1 MIHRISSLVLGLLLL
16 VTGAATFGAHQ
27 LYLEPG
33 QRAPFVREAIE
44 RYYADAPSADIPL
57 NERIED
63 LYSCEDQIWTI
74 LVEYERQA
82 PRGRIESRE
91 QTAGLLERISSHLA
105 TIESGD
111 VTANDYD
118 QADAARIAKLVDLR
132 ASFAAVQLAPGLHQ
146 ERFRSRA
153 KDLITDS
160 SQSESAVLA
169 SYLGIVNEHDYS
181 APVTTDCRSDLLRF
195 ASRFP
200 ENRFGPMLFSTIS
213 SRFWQSHQSDSATQ
227 VLELAVET
235 YRGQSS
241 MGVLISQLANQQLP
255 QWNENDDANRPAIDW
270 RTFAEMLDPTRTWN
284 ISPMR

>member
-44 RYYADAPSADIPL
+44 RYYADASSADISL
-57 NERIED
+57 DERIED

-74 LVEYERQA
+74 LVEYERQT
-82 PRGRIESRE
+82 PRGRIEARE

-118 QADAARIAKLVDLR
+118 QADAARIVKLVDLR
-132 ASFAAVQLAPGLHQ
+132 ASFAAAQIAPGLHQ
-146 ERFRSRA
+146 DRFRSRTN
-153 KDLITDS
+153 DIVTDR

-169 SYLGIVNEHDYS
+169 YYLSIFNEHDYS
-181 APVTTDCRSDLLRF
+181 APVTVECRTDLLRF
-195 ASRFP
+195 ASTFP
-200 ENRFGPMLFSTIS
+200 KSRFGPLLFSTV
-213 SRFWQSHQSDSATQ
+213 SREFWRTRQSDSATQ

-235 YRGQSS
+235 YRGQTS
-241 MGVLISQLANQQLP
+241 MGVLISQLAGQQLP
-255 QWNENDDANRPAIDW
+255 QWNEKDDAKRPATDW
-270 RTFAEMLDPTRTWN
+270 RAFAEMLDPTRTWN
-284 ISPMR
+284 IAPMP